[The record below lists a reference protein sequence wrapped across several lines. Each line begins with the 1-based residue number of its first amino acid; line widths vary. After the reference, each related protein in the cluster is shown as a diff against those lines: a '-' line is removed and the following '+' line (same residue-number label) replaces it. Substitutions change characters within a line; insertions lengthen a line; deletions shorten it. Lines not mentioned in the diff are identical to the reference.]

1 MAHANAN
8 PLQSSTSQARTI
20 HPDTNRVAGYTLA
33 IGFNALLLM
42 LLLVPMQGAP
52 DWTRPEE
59 PGPAITWYP
68 PDPVP
73 VPVTPAPRPVPVV
86 QPQPRVTSPVDRV
99 VPVAP
104 APAVEPAAVL
114 VENGSEIAPP
124 VSAPAEGPTD
134 IGPPAGPV
142 AGVRLEY
149 LHAPAPDYPRAAA
162 RAGAEG
168 TVLLEV
174 LVGID
179 GRPLAVTIRDGSGDR
194 RLDAAARDQVLQQ
207 WRFRPAMRNGQPV
220 QAIGLVPVSF
230 RLD

>member
-1 MAHANAN
+1 MVHSNAI
-8 PLQSSTSQARTI
+8 QACAIQTSAI
-20 HPDTNRVAGYTLA
+20 HPQANRVAGYTLA

-42 LLLVPMQGAP
+42 LLLVPMGGAP
-52 DWTRPEE
+52 DWNRPVDDG
-59 PGPAITWYP
+59 PGITWYP

-73 VPVTPAPRPVPVV
+73 VTPPPLPVPVI
-86 QPQPRVTSPVDRV
+86 QPQPRVPRPVDRT

-104 APAVEPAAVL
+104 VAPAVDPAPVL
-114 VENGSEIAPP
+114 VENGSEAAPP
-124 VSAPAEGPTD
+124 VTAPVEAPVD
-134 IGPPAGPV
+134 MGPPAGPI

-149 LHAPAPDYPRAAA
+149 LHAPAPDYPRAAIRA
-162 RAGAEG
+162 RAEG

-179 GRPLAVTIRDGSGDR
+179 GRPLEVTIRDSSGNR
-194 RLDAAARDQVLQQ
+194 RLDAAARDQVLQA

-220 QAIGLVPVSF
+220 QAIGLVPVNF

>member
-1 MAHANAN
+1 MAHANAT
-8 PLQSSTSQARTI
+8 PIQSSTI
-20 HPDTNRVAGYTLA
+20 HPDANRVAGYTLA
-33 IGFNALLLM
+33 IGFNGLLLM

-52 DWTRPEE
+52 DWSRPAD
-59 PGPAITWYP
+59 PGPSITWYP

-73 VPVTPAPRPVPVV
+73 VPVTPSPRPVPVV
-86 QPQPRVTSPVDRV
+86 EPQPRMPSPVDRM

-114 VENGSEIAPP
+114 VENGSEMAPP
-124 VSAPAEGPTD
+124 VSPATDGPVES
-134 IGPPAGPV
+134 GPPAGPV
-142 AGVRLEY
+142 TGMRLEY
-149 LHAPAPDYPRAAA
+149 LHAPAPDYPRAAV

-179 GRPLAVTIRDGSGDR
+179 GRPLQVVVRDSSGNR

-207 WRFRPAMRNGQPV
+207 WRFRPAMRNGQAV